1 MTDLSDPAQF
11 ENAYRNLAPL
21 GIGVA
26 RRVLGDPV
34 AAEEVVQDLFL
45 HLWRNPGSYDAAR
58 GSLRSYVTMLAK
70 SRSIDR
76 WRTRTADHAARGRMA
91 DESRVFHQDS
101 TDGADQRVLEAERR
115 GQLRAA
121 VVRLPA
127 EQREAVLLAFA
138 GGLTAREIAARAD
151 LPLGTAKSRIRLG
164 VARARE
170 YLGEPA

>member
-1 MTDLSDPAQF
+1 MTNLSDPAQF
-11 ENAYRNLAPL
+11 EAAYRDLAPL
-21 GIGVA
+21 GLGVA

-45 HLWRNPGSYDAAR
+45 HLWRNPRSYDAAR
-58 GSLRSYVTMLAK
+58 GSLRSYVAMLAR

-76 WRTRTADHAARGRMA
+76 WRTRSADHAARRRMA
-91 DESRVFHQDS
+91 DESRVFHEET
-101 TDGADQRVLEAERR
+101 TDGADHRVLEAERR
-115 GQLRAA
+115 GQLRSA

-138 GGLTAREIAARAD
+138 GGLSAREIAARAD

-164 VARARE
+164 LARARQH
-170 YLGEPA
+170 LGEPA

>member
-11 ENAYRNLAPL
+11 EAAYRNLAPL
-21 GIGVA
+21 GFGVA

-45 HLWRNPGSYDAAR
+45 HLWRNPRSFDARR
-58 GSLRSYVTMLAK
+58 GSLRSYVAMLAK

-76 WRTRTADHAARGRMA
+76 WRTRTADHAARQRLA
-91 DESRVFHQDS
+91 DESRVFHEDS
-101 TDGADQRVLEAERR
+101 TDGADHCVLEAERR
-115 GQLRAA
+115 GRLRSA
-121 VVRLPA
+121 VVQLPA

-164 VARARE
+164 VTKLRE
-170 YLGEPA
+170 ELAA

>member
-11 ENAYRNLAPL
+11 EAAYRNLAPFGL
-21 GIGVA
+21 GVA

-45 HLWRNPGSYDAAR
+45 HLWRNPRSFDAAR
-58 GSLRSYVTMLAK
+58 GSLRSYVAMLAK

-76 WRTRTADHAARGRMA
+76 WRTRKADHAARQRLA
-91 DESRVFHQDS
+91 DESRVLDEDS
-101 TDGADQRVLEAERR
+101 TDGADRCVTEAERR
-115 GQLRAA
+115 RELRSA
-121 VVRLPA
+121 VTRLPA

-138 GGLTAREIAARAD
+138 GGLTAREIAARGD

-164 VARARE
+164 LVRARE
-170 YLGEPA
+170 HLGEPA

>member
-11 ENAYRNLAPL
+11 ETAYRNLAPL

-45 HLWRNPGSYDAAR
+45 QLWRNPGSYDAAR
-58 GSLRSYVTMLAK
+58 GSLRSYVAMLAK
-70 SRSIDR
+70 SRSLDR
-76 WRTRTADHAARGRMA
+76 WRSRRADHAARHRMA
-91 DESRVFHQDS
+91 DESRVFHEDS
-101 TDGADQRVLEAERR
+101 TDGADRPVMEAERR
-115 GQLRAA
+115 RELRSA

-164 VARARE
+164 LARARQH
-170 YLGEPA
+170 LAEPA

>member
-11 ENAYRNLAPL
+11 EAAYRDLAPL
-21 GIGVA
+21 GFGVA
-26 RRVLGDPV
+26 RRVLGDPI

-76 WRTRTADHAARGRMA
+76 WRSRTADHAARRRMA
-91 DESRVFHQDS
+91 DESRVLHADS
-101 TDGADQRVLEAERR
+101 ADGADDRVLDAERR
-115 GQLRAA
+115 GRLRSA

-138 GGLTAREIAARAD
+138 GGLTAREVAARAD

-164 VARARE
+164 LARARA
-170 YLGEPA
+170 YMAEPA

>member
-11 ENAYRNLAPL
+11 EDAYRDLAPVGL
-21 GIGVA
+21 GVA

-45 HLWRNPGSYDAAR
+45 HLWRNPGSFDAAR
-58 GSLRSYVTMLAK
+58 GPLRSYVAMLAK

-76 WRTRTADHAARGRMA
+76 WRTRTADHAARRRLA
-91 DESRVFHQDS
+91 DEAKVVEED
-101 TDGADQRVLEAERR
+101 TADGADHGALQAERR
-115 GQLRAA
+115 RRLRAA

-127 EQREAVLLAFA
+127 EQREAVLLAFC
-138 GGLTAREIAARAD
+138 GGLTAREIAARAG

-164 VARARE
+164 LARARD
-170 YLGEPA
+170 LMGEPA